1 MTFKTRV
8 FLTISEKELLRM
20 VREVSEDRI
29 YDTIEFNEF
38 LQMMS
43 KQMRNYTQDSLR
55 DAFRY
60 ILDLLMMIYE
70 FFIQKSALLPP
81 PLDGNSGSLRSV
93 TAAGTVAYRLNFN
106 YLSYS

>member
-1 MTFKTRV
+1 MAYSMNPMKTPIIKPHCTQKQKRKAKIFIMMLCSPFFMTFKTRV

-60 ILDLLMMIYE
+60 TRPPHDDL
-70 FFIQKSALLPP
+70 
-81 PLDGNSGSLRSV
+81 
-93 TAAGTVAYRLNFN
+93 
-106 YLSYS
+106 